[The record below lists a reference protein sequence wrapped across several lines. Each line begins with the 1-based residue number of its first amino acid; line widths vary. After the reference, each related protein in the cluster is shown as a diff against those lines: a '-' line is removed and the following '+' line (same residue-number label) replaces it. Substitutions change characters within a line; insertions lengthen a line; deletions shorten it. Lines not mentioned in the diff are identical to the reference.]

1 MNLSI
6 EAHAQ
11 HDVETQEET
20 SAGNAKLQTTQRHP
34 ERACVTSWLVSSP
47 IPARLQLEGGSEAA
61 MSLSSV
67 GWNLGAGRRCSTGAV
82 FSVGLLSAPSTTG
95 APGCPTATEWGVRL
109 VGQSMIEY
117 ASAVWALLPLGAPA
131 IHCT

>member
-1 MNLSI
+1 VNLSI

-20 SAGNAKLQTTQRHP
+20 SARNAKLQPTQRHP

-47 IPARLQLEGGSEAA
+47 FPARLQFEGGSEAA

-82 FSVGLLSAPSTTG
+82 FCVGLL
-95 APGCPTATEWGVRL
+95 
-109 VGQSMIEY
+109 
-117 ASAVWALLPLGAPA
+117 
-131 IHCT
+131 